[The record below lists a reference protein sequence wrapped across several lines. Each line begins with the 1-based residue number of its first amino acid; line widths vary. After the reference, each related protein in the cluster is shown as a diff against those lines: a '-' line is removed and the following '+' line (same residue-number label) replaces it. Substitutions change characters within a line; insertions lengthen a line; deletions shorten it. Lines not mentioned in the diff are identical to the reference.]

1 MFDIYIKGTCMGVES
16 MIPTKGYAISPDG
29 KKILVAIDGKWMYP
43 KKQFGEF
50 QWYDI
55 SETAPII

>member
-1 MFDIYIKGTCMGVES
+1 MYGSRINDSYKGIFNKS
-16 MIPTKGYAISPDG
+16 RW
-29 KKILVAIDGKWMYP
+29 KKVLVAIDGKWMYP

-55 SETAPII
+55 SDTAPFT

>member
-1 MFDIYIKGTCMGVES
+1 MFDIYIN
-16 MIPTKGYAISPDG
+16 G
-29 KKILVAIDGKWMYP
+29 KKVLVAIDGRWILP

-55 SETAPII
+55 SDTAPIT